1 VPYRGE
7 EGWLSLRDEMAAGA
21 RLWGASVDLAD
32 VAATARFVEE
42 AAGRLSDVSGVAAIA
57 GAYAGA
63 GPLPDAPADEWPR
76 MMRANLDS
84 AYSICRAALPHLR
97 RSHGAIVTVGSK
109 VVEGGGA
116 GAAAYAVSKAGVMA
130 LTRVLALEN
139 KDHGVRVN
147 CVLPGVID
155 TPKNRAGMPKADR
168 SAWTPPAAVAR
179 VIVFL
184 SRRSPLPSPAAS
196 CPSMRTP
203 ERAAAVVA
211 GALLVGTLVAAAVAP
226 PARVPNGFAIVGAT
240 VIDGTGG
247 PARRIRSWSS
257 KASASRRSDRERRCR
272 WRRACASWTDE
283 AAG

>member
-1 VPYRGE
+1 MPAHIVTGGAGALGREVVRALLAGGASVAVPYRGE
-7 EGWLSLRDEMAAGA
+7 EGWQSLRDEMAAGA

-42 AAGRLSDVSGVAAIA
+42 AAGRLGDISGVAAIA

-76 MMRANLDS
+76 MMHANLDS

-116 GAAAYAVSKAGVMA
+116 GAAAYAVSKAGVVA

-147 CVLPGVID
+147 CVMPGIID
-155 TPKNRAGMPKADR
+155 TPKNRTGMPKADR
-168 SAWTPPAAVAR
+168 SGWTPPAAIAR

-184 SRRSPLPSPAAS
+184 LSPESAPVSGG
-196 CPSMRTP
+196 
-203 ERAAAVVA
+203 VVPVDA
-211 GALLVGTLVAAAVAP
+211 HA
-226 PARVPNGFAIVGAT
+226 
-240 VIDGTGG
+240 
-247 PARRIRSWSS
+247 
-257 KASASRRSDRERRCR
+257 
-272 WRRACASWTDE
+272 
-283 AAG
+283 